1 VGIEVHEASGPLAR
15 YDAVADWYDTNA
27 RPPPETLAALVDLL
41 GPGHGRCLDLGC
53 GTGHYLST
61 IRSTGREPFGIDLS
75 WGQLRHAWA
84 KEPKVVH
91 GDGAILPFPTGS
103 FATVAAIWITTDVD
117 DLGAVLAEA
126 ARVLDPGGTL
136 VVLGVHPC
144 FNGPCVETLD
154 DGGRLVHPTY
164 RQAGWH
170 EASPWWGP
178 DGIRRRVGMRHV
190 PLADYFNAVIGAGF
204 ALERVVEP
212 RQEPIPFVLGLRARR
227 A

>member
-1 VGIEVHEASGPLAR
+1 MHGASGRLAR

-27 RPPPETLAALVDLL
+27 APPPETLAALVDLL

-75 WGQLRHAWA
+75 WGQLRHASV

-103 FATVAAIWITTDVD
+103 FATVAAIWVTTDVD
-117 DLGAVLAEA
+117 DLGATLGEA
-126 ARVLDPGGTL
+126 ARVLEPGGQL
-136 VVLGVHPC
+136 VILGVHPC

-154 DGGRLVHPTY
+154 DGGVSCTP
-164 RQAGWH
+164 
-170 EASPWWGP
+170 
-178 DGIRRRVGMRHV
+178 
-190 PLADYFNAVIGAGF
+190 
-204 ALERVVEP
+204 
-212 RQEPIPFVLGLRARR
+212 PIARR
-227 A
+227 DGTRPPRGGAPRGSAGGWACATSRWRTTSMR